1 MPKARKNAGDQVV
14 IGLNFAS
21 DWLREW
27 REFSGPITEQIKA
40 KTEQSRITF
49 DAQLKIAPFHWP
61 KKCFIETFLLT
72 CIKYFR

>member
-1 MPKARKNAGDQVV
+1 MPKARENAGDQVV

-21 DWLREW
+21 DWFREW

-49 DAQLKIAPFHWP
+49 DAQLKNCSISLTE
-61 KKCFIETFLLT
+61 KIVLL
-72 CIKYFR
+72 KLFY

>member
-1 MPKARKNAGDQVV
+1 MPKARENAGDQVV

-21 DWLREW
+21 DWFREW

-49 DAQLKIAPFHWP
+49 DAQLKNCSIS
-61 KKCFIETFLLT
+61 LT
-72 CIKYFR
+72 EKVFY